1 MAIAFAKT
9 AESVPLLGK
18 LENQSTTNH
27 IDQSCQDTKEKV
39 LENFGS
45 HEGSQFS
52 YHT

>member
-9 AESVPLLGK
+9 AESVPCWVNWK
-18 LENQSTTNH
+18 IESTTNH